1 MYLSANTIILFC
13 RDWCLSRQ
21 LWWGHRVPAYLCKCN
36 ETGKETWVA
45 AESEASAREK
55 ASQKLNSKNVIFIL
69 QLGFSVYDVNLFFL
83 ADSDTRS

>member
-1 MYLSANTIILFC
+1 MIYDMYISAKYYHYFC

-45 AESEASAREK
+45 AESESSARDK
-55 ASQKLNSKNVIFIL
+55 ASQQLNSKNVIFIFTIGI
-69 QLGFSVYDVNLFFL
+69 QCE
-83 ADSDTRS
+83 